1 MSALA
6 TEEMGTIH
14 LKSTSDKDTGPG
26 DMRFTVLNLPL
37 VLVF

>member
-14 LKSTSDKDTGPG
+14 LESTSDKDMGPG
-26 DMRFTVLNLPL
+26 GMLFTALNLPL